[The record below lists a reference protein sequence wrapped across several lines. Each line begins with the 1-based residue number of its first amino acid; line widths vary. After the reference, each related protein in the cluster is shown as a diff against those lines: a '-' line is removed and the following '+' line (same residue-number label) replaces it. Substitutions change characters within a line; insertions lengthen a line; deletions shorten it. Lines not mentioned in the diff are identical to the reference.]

1 MANPTNRHHQ
11 WRKRL
16 FEKSGSSLSAAT
28 ARPGASGMTRGG
40 STTRG
45 VPGAG
50 QAARRCSGQRR
61 MGGHELFQIATATL
75 LAMDRGF
82 FGKNQHFGNMAAIGT
97 QKVK

>member
-1 MANPTNRHHQ
+1 
-11 WRKRL
+11 
-16 FEKSGSSLSAAT
+16 
-28 ARPGASGMTRGG
+28 
-40 STTRG
+40 
-45 VPGAG
+45 
-50 QAARRCSGQRR
+50 